1 MLAPFRFREYRLL
14 IAAVSLSIFAEG
26 MWAVVMALQV
36 IELDN
41 DPASLSLVATCLGAG
56 LVAFVLVGG
65 IAADRINQRT
75 IIIAVE
81 SVNVTASS
89 AVAVL
94 GLVGALQIWHMAVA
108 AAALGIAAAFFFP
121 AYSAILP
128 QDPARRPTAGR
139 QRRRRRCAPGVPARR
154 RPRGRR
160 ASLVGAT
167 FPALGAVA
175 VAVLFAVG
183 LVLLVATRP
192 ATKTPVREPDQE
204 RPHMLRD
211 LRDGFVF
218 MLRTPWLLWTLLFA
232 SMFVLVV
239 LGPIE
244 VLLPFIAKDRFA
256 DGARMYGF
264 ILAFFGMG
272 SALGALAVS
281 SRRLPRRYL
290 SVMMAMWSLGSIPL
304 VVVGFTSS
312 FPLMAVATFVI
323 GVTDGAGMVI
333 WGTLLQ
339 RRVPTEMLGRVSSLD
354 FFVSLAFM
362 PVSFAIVGP
371 LSKVVSME
379 TIFLVAGLAPVRVR
393 GGRDAGRADA
403 PRRAGQPA
411 ALDAEIRQR
420 GVVRRQKRRQRQ
432 HHDQSPHHVGEDR
445 REHSAGGAALEG
457 AHRAQDDRGEG
468 QHRVAAWRRRWRRRR
483 RPWK

>member
-1 MLAPFRFREYRLL
+1 MVSTQFDIEQPVVAAGGWRVLAPFKFREFRLL

-65 IAADRINQRT
+65 LAADRINQRA

-81 SVNVTASS
+81 TVNVITVSTIAI
-89 AVAVL
+89 L
-94 GLVGALQIWHMAVA
+94 GLVGTLRIWHMAVA
-108 AAALGIAAAFFFP
+108 AGALGIAAAFFFP

-128 QDPARRPTAGR
+128 RILPAEQLLAANGVEGVVRPVFQRAVGPAVAGL
-139 QRRRRRCAPGVPARR
+139 V
-154 RPRGRR
+154 
-160 ASLVGAT
+160 VGAT
-167 FPALGAVA
+167 FPSLGAVV
-175 VAVLFAVG
+175 VAALFAIG

-192 ATKTPVREPDQE
+192 AMKPTVQQPDHEQT
-204 RPHMLRD
+204 HLLRD

-232 SMFVLVV
+232 SIFVLLV

-244 VLLPFIAKDRFA
+244 VLLPFIAKQRFE
-256 DGARMYGF
+256 DGAQTYGF
-264 ILAFFGMG
+264 ILAFFGVG

-281 SRRLPRRYL
+281 SGRLPRRYL
-290 SVMMAMWSLGSIPL
+290 TVMMTMWSVGSIPL
-304 VVVGFTSS
+304 VVVGVTSS
-312 FPLMAVATFVI
+312 FPLMAAATFVI
-323 GVTDGAGMVI
+323 GFTDGAGMVI

-339 RRVPTEMLGRVSSLD
+339 RRVPTAMLGRVSSLD

-371 LSKVVSME
+371 LSKVVSMQ
-379 TIFLVAGLAPVRVR
+379 TIFLVAGVAPVLF
-393 GGRDAGRADA
+393 
-403 PRRAGQPA
+403 A
-411 ALDAEIRQR
+411 AIAMY
-420 GVVRRQKRRQRQ
+420 
-432 HHDQSPHHVGEDR
+432 
-445 REHSAGGAALEG
+445 AARMRKDEL
-457 AHRAQDDRGEG
+457 AHPLR
-468 QHRVAAWRRRWRRRR
+468 
-483 RPWK
+483 

>member
-1 MLAPFRFREYRLL
+1 MSTQFDIEQPVVDAGGWRVLAPFKFREYRLL

-41 DPASLSLVATCLGAG
+41 DPASLSLVAACLGAG

-65 IAADRINQRT
+65 IAADRISQRA

-81 SVNVTASS
+81 TVNLIAVS
-89 AVAVL
+89 AIAVL
-94 GLVGALQIWHMAVA
+94 GLLGALQIWHMAVA

-128 QDPARRPTAGR
+128 RILPTEQLLAANGVEGVVRPVFQRAVGPAVAG
-139 QRRRRRCAPGVPARR
+139 VV
-154 RPRGRR
+154 
-160 ASLVGAT
+160 VGAT
-167 FPALGAVA
+167 FPSLGAVV
-175 VAVLFAVG
+175 VAALFAIG
-183 LVLLVATRP
+183 LLLLVTSRSALK
-192 ATKTPVREPDQE
+192 APVRQPDQE
-204 RPHMLRD
+204 RPHLLRD

-218 MLRTPWLLWTLLFA
+218 VLGTPWLLWTLLFA

-244 VLLPFIAKDRFA
+244 VLLPFIAKQRFT
-256 DGARMYGF
+256 DGAQMYGF
-264 ILAFFGMG
+264 ILAFFGAG
-272 SALGALAVS
+272 SALGALVVS

-290 SVMMAMWSLGSIPL
+290 TVMMAMWSVGAIPL
-304 VVVGFTSS
+304 VVFGVTSS
-312 FPLMAVATFVI
+312 FPLMAVATFII
-323 GVTDGAGMVI
+323 GCTDGAGMVI

-371 LSKVVSME
+371 LSKVVSMQ
-379 TIFLVAGLAPVRVR
+379 TIFLVAGVAPVLL
-393 GGRDAGRADA
+393 
-403 PRRAGQPA
+403 A
-411 ALDAEIRQR
+411 AVAMWAARMRQ
-420 GVVRRQKRRQRQ
+420 
-432 HHDQSPHHVGEDR
+432 DE
-445 REHSAGGAALEG
+445 L
-457 AHRAQDDRGEG
+457 AHPLR
-468 QHRVAAWRRRWRRRR
+468 
-483 RPWK
+483 